1 MQTPGLMG
9 IAATAVARGAGL
21 NQLERG
27 GRHLVA
33 NSWGQVL
40 SGLVR
45 QVGTFGRE
53 FTEYSCW
60 SGRCS
65 FCSGCGSCHRH
76 PVQYAILST
85 GRFNLLVLKS
95 NKDIWGRG
103 NPQTYERIKLCRNDE
118 NNEPSESSQIGGQS
132 QNQKIYSKTTLA
144 DQPDRYFPQSESVVL
159 SRSQLL
165 FLKVGW

>member
-1 MQTPGLMG
+1 MQAPGLMG
-9 IAATAVARGAGL
+9 LAATAVARGAGL

-33 NSWGQVL
+33 ASWGQVL

-103 NPQTYERIKLCRNDE
+103 YPQTWEKVNCLKLVKIRNLV
-118 NNEPSESSQIGGQS
+118 SQVKLVA
-132 QNQKIYSKTTLA
+132 NRKNK
-144 DQPDRYFPQSESVVL
+144 
-159 SRSQLL
+159 RS
-165 FLKVGW
+165 FLKLF

>member
-9 IAATAVARGAGL
+9 IASTAVARGAGL
-21 NQLERG
+21 NQLKRG

-85 GRFNLLVLKS
+85 GEFNLLVLKS

-103 NPQTYERIKLCRNDE
+103 NPQTYENFVEMVKIMSLVSQVKLVANRRIK
-118 NNEPSESSQIGGQS
+118 
-132 QNQKIYSKTTLA
+132 
-144 DQPDRYFPQSESVVL
+144 
-159 SRSQLL
+159 RSILKLL
-165 FLKVGW
+165 